1 MEELRR
7 GRQVTGTVTVTPSGG
22 FIGDRGSRQVLSMV
36 CMGMHTV
43 GMLLRIH
50 VKRVLQS
57 ENGLASFECRIDDE
71 IGQIASAN
79 LSVFQPAEDALPD
92 QGTA

>member
-1 MEELRR
+1 
-7 GRQVTGTVTVTPSGG
+7 
-22 FIGDRGSRQVLSMV
+22 
-36 CMGMHTV
+36 
-43 GMLLRIH
+43 MLLRVH